1 MKTPQLP
8 ISYTPYLIKTA
19 FLHISTHT
27 LSTHQPTYQPA
38 LSTTPLSYPSRPP
51 PPLSPRSLPPSPR
64 FDEGVNR
71 IFPRMKAF
79 EVVCD
84 AARIKFPVDH
94 ILAGKTEL
102 SAEAV
107 TYAFGPGIHYLLYLT
122 ISPHYSTLLPSL
134 PLLL

>member
-1 MKTPQLP
+1 
-8 ISYTPYLIKTA
+8 
-19 FLHISTHT
+19 
-27 LSTHQPTYQPA
+27 
-38 LSTTPLSYPSRPP
+38 
-51 PPLSPRSLPPSPR
+51 
-64 FDEGVNR
+64 
-71 IFPRMKAF
+71 MKAF